1 MLPQL
6 VTACHQVK
14 WARGSTGI
22 VWQQQGCSEGRTYST
37 SMEIFVSQVVAPSQV
52 CTNLLLVTGRLGV
65 LLCVMSVFLQTTLLY
80 MQVAKHTPE
89 LAQLVVGAGGV
100 GALVD
105 YVAATKGNTR
115 LPGIMALGYIAAFS
129 ETLGL
134 AVIAEKGLVRSL
146 TLAVCS
152 CAYVAAWPV
161 STEDTMSTAEV
172 VVEMLHAFLCQ

>member
-1 MLPQL
+1 MQVAKRTPELAQL
-6 VTACHQVK
+6 MVGAGGVGALWISMMATK
-14 WARGSTGI
+14 GSI
-22 VWQQQGCSEGRTYST
+22 VLLFSFC
-37 SMEIFVSQVVAPSQV
+37 FPSPEP
-52 CTNLLLVTGRLGV
+52 LLLH
-65 LLCVMSVFLQTTLLY
+65 

-146 TLAVCS
+146 LPLLCG
-152 CAYVAAWPV
+152 CAPACLCGLLV
-161 STEDTMSTAEV
+161 SRMNSAQQRLFWD
-172 VVEMLHAFLCQ
+172 F

>member
-1 MLPQL
+1 
-6 VTACHQVK
+6 
-14 WARGSTGI
+14 
-22 VWQQQGCSEGRTYST
+22 
-37 SMEIFVSQVVAPSQV
+37 
-52 CTNLLLVTGRLGV
+52 
-65 LLCVMSVFLQTTLLY
+65 

-134 AVIAEKGLVRSL
+134 AVIAEKGLVRPSYRCCVDVHL
-146 TLAVCS
+146 RVCVG
-152 CAYVAAWPV
+152 CW
-161 STEDTMSTAEV
+161 
-172 VVEMLHAFLCQ
+172 CQD